1 MSITPN
7 LDKFPQGIA
16 ECICIYNRPQM
27 AAQQTNAPNMEP
39 SLFSNAHSK
48 QFRSYGLEINDIVFG
63 IKPAVP
69 HGGVHIGRNA
79 RYANAIPTHPN
90 IQSSLTGLQSI
101 PGGGAAKGIAEMMK
115 DSGIDE
121 DMMRLCLLARLQIVG
136 ISKLDAD
143 NEMKSRQNSSNITVQ
158 ISGIVSMHAHQKMWT
173 GGLVRADVPSSTEFK
188 NAQWNRGRG
197 RALGKI
203 SLVPVMVTPRD
214 VTQYSQT
221 IMHNFIYNAGVNA
234 LRMLRKT
241 AAHNLLAN
249 YAEAQKEHAVT
260 CGILFNYCMA
270 ERGFVGPIQRV
281 QPLAGSYPEG
291 RSIGLASN
299 NTGERIFGKDNFGN
313 HGRIFFK
320 TAPDGDGYTDVP
332 TVTHPAEV
340 AVFHGKMT
348 GLLQDRDEGGTLVE
362 SGNVPFTRAIEHA
375 AYVARSPAYEADRIA
390 YDAAMDR
397 FFKMIFAQSGEIAR
411 SQGSRVQRTEEFGM
425 HLFARG
431 QPHIA
436 RENVTVNGVA
446 DVDTPKDN
454 LYGRMLRQQYQ
465 SFALTVS
472 ATEDL
477 YNFNLSTL
485 LGRVT
490 QGCSKDNKF
499 HFYYSL

>member
-1 MSITPN
+1 MV
-7 LDKFPQGIA
+7 
-16 ECICIYNRPQM
+16 
-27 AAQQTNAPNMEP
+27 AQQTNEPNLEP
-39 SLFSNAHSK
+39 SLFSNAYSK
-48 QFRSYGLEINDIVFG
+48 QSRSYGLEINDIVFG
-63 IKPAVP
+63 IRPAIP
-69 HGGVHIGRNA
+69 NGGVHIGRNA
-79 RYANAIPTHPN
+79 RYAKAVPTHPD
-90 IQSSLTGLQSI
+90 IQSSLTGMQTI

-121 DMMRLCLLARLQIVG
+121 NMMRLCLLARLQIIG

-173 GGLVRADVPSSTEFK
+173 GGYVRADVPSSTEFK

-203 SLVPVMVTPRD
+203 SLVPVMVTPSD
-214 VTQYSQT
+214 VTKYSQT

-270 ERGFVGPIQRV
+270 ERGFVAPVRRV
-281 QPLAGSYPEG
+281 QPLASSLLEG

-299 NTGERIFGKDNFGN
+299 NEGEFTFGKDNVGN
-313 HGRIFFK
+313 HGRAFFK
-320 TAPDGDGYTDVP
+320 TAPGGDGYAETP
-332 TVTHPAEV
+332 ALSHPAEV
-340 AVFHGKMT
+340 AVFHGRLT
-348 GLLQDRDEGGTLVE
+348 GLLQDRDEGGSLTE
-362 SGNVPFTRAIEHA
+362 GGNVPFNRAIEHA
-375 AYVARSPAYEADRIA
+375 AYVSRSPAYEADRVA
-390 YDAAMDR
+390 YDAAMER
-397 FFKMIFAQSGEIAR
+397 FFKIVFAQSGEIAR
-411 SQGSRVQRTEEFGM
+411 SQGSRIQRTEEFGM
-425 HLFARG
+425 HLYARG

-454 LYGRMLRQQYQ
+454 LFGRMLRQGYQ

-472 ATEDL
+472 ATEDM

-490 QGCSKDNKF
+490 QGSSKDGKF